1 MDKWE
6 YKVTRVIFS
15 NQISLNETQ
24 NEINDNINEKQ
35 VIEFNNIGK
44 NGWDLVQILP
54 RSKEYKFH
62 VDLALWKRRKL
73 L

>member
-54 RSKEYKFH
+54 RSKEDKFH